1 VDLVLSNGK
10 EMSNGWSAFR
20 KNKNVTFTFKR
31 MVEEFF
37 DEFVDADGMEL
48 LILGKKFISL
58 CTSSKS
64 ITSTY
69 LRVSHELTWNDLLT
83 KKVTTRKKSA

>member
-1 VDLVLSNGK
+1 
-10 EMSNGWSAFR
+10 
-20 KNKNVTFTFKR
+20 
-31 MVEEFF
+31 MVEEYF

-58 CTSSKS
+58 CTNSKS
-64 ITSTY
+64 VNSTY

-83 KKVTTRKKSA
+83 KRLRLVRNPQMLGVGNCQILCKEKDQE